1 MNPSTSSNADPTR
14 EAAFKVSLRQLTPD
28 LSESGANLDPRDLG
42 QIDAPQLD
50 ALFAKLAA
58 FTPDKLIDAD
68 PHLVISAR
76 RGRFLVRPARG
87 KLRLYDGN
95 DLNRDPLEIDVG
107 QATQYLNGSELK
119 SAEETN
125 PISPP
130 PSETSN
136 PRMALVATLLLL
148 SVGLIGASAFL
159 TFKHQ
164 PIDSE
169 VEYTAITSSQQMAAL
184 RDQVTATFATGT
196 GDGSRQLIFRADGAV
211 TWIERGPDNAVADE
225 RLDSYKFALR
235 GDTPVA
241 RTTWLGP
248 IDIRDAKTLFYA
260 GEVYTRQP

>member
-1 MNPSTSSNADPTR
+1 VNPSTSSNADPTPD
-14 EAAFKVSLRQLTPD
+14 AAFKVSLRQLTPD
-28 LSESGANLDPRDLG
+28 LSEAGANLDPRDLG
-42 QIDAPQLD
+42 QIGAMQLD
-50 ALFAKLAA
+50 ALFAKLVA

-95 DLNRDPLEIDVG
+95 DLNRDPLEIEVG
-107 QATQYLNGSELK
+107 QATRYLNGSELK
-119 SAEETN
+119 SGEEADA
-125 PISPP
+125 ISPP
-130 PSETSN
+130 SSDTSN
-136 PRMALVATLLLL
+136 PRMALAATLLLL
-148 SVGLIGASAFL
+148 SIGLVSASAYL

-169 VEYTAITSSQQMAAL
+169 VEYTAVASAQQMAAL
-184 RDQVTATFATGT
+184 RDQVTATFVTGT

-211 TWIERGPDNAVADE
+211 TWIERGPDNSVADE
-225 RLDSYKFALR
+225 RLDTYKFVLR

-248 IDIRDAKTLFYA
+248 IDIRDAKTVFYA